1 MGIAKAQALELP
13 VLSRVPT
20 ATATT
25 ANVRKVTSRVED
37 MAMGEAMARNTA
49 MVEWRESTAT
59 AIIADARTD
68 LDSRARVVMDT
79 REAAAAEII
88 DHGFFLEKIFQCNFL
103 LILMSLTW
111 LVF

>member
-1 MGIAKAQALELP
+1 MGIAKAQALELH
-13 VLSRVPT
+13 VLSRAPT

-59 AIIADARTD
+59 ATIANARTG
-68 LDSRARVVMDT
+68 LDSQARVVMDT
-79 REAAAAEII
+79 STREAAVAEII
-88 DHGFFLEKIFQCNFL
+88 DHGFFLEKIRTQ
-103 LILMSLTW
+103 I
-111 LVF
+111 